1 MKLLGIICQ
10 KSDDHTIVELCGN
23 LIFESMCKTGIILR
37 AHFYHLNGNSF
48 DHDLKIFF
56 NLKVS
61 VKRRVAAQELGGT
74 IFERFE
80 ANAIDWFRNRL
91 NEITAVADLYLAV
104 RFLGCFI
111 KYADTLTNLDEFLQ
125 RIHNKNDSRLNEYTD
140 TLIVQYPAI
149 FKKEMFSSHESISR
163 RQLLLKLK
171 SIAEKN
177 NDRNEAAEGVF
188 ENVLDEID
196 GDHYKAAKDICGS
209 VLNAIDV
216 DQAILQRNDSSP
228 LFSLGNF
235 DEM

>member
-1 MKLLGIICQ
+1 MEFQVACCQ
-10 KSDDHTIVELCGN
+10 DDETFGDHMPKKWW
-23 LIFESMCKTGIILR
+23 S
-37 AHFYHLNGNSF
+37 YHCWTMWKFDFWKHVQDRYNFASTFFSF
-48 DHDLKIFF
+48 
-56 NLKVS
+56 
-61 VKRRVAAQELGGT
+61 KRRVAAQELGGT

-125 RIHNKNDSRLNEYTD
+125 RIHNQNDPRLNEYTD

-171 SIAEKN
+171 SIAE
-177 NDRNEAAEGVF
+177 
-188 ENVLDEID
+188 
-196 GDHYKAAKDICGS
+196 
-209 VLNAIDV
+209 
-216 DQAILQRNDSSP
+216 
-228 LFSLGNF
+228 
-235 DEM
+235 